1 VQSGAVQRVG
11 PDSVSG
17 EAEVG
22 RLRAGRWAA
31 LVAVGF
37 AVFTDYLI
45 YGAIVPLTP
54 YSPAAGGPVSHLSIL
69 YGAYSVG
76 VLLSTPPFGIIG
88 DRFSY
93 RAVMWL
99 AAGLSVPGILLLWHT
114 DGFALTLIGRLFQ
127 GAASAATWTA
137 GLALVASHY
146 PEQRV
151 RMIGFTLM
159 ASTGGS
165 VIGPVMSGV
174 LYQYG
179 GYGLPFAVLC
189 GFAVVDAGLRF
200 LLLPPDKAHEGGR
213 LGLTGLLADRSVAA
227 PALAVAIAAGAWG
240 ILEPVLPHHLGLTL
254 AAGAAEVGLLFT
266 LATIMYGFATPLV
279 SFATERFGVT
289 PTIVAGIV
297 VMAASLPLLGLTPNL
312 ILTGVVL
319 CVVNAAFAFLLN
331 PTSAELG
338 DAVERRGLAC
348 YGAVYAIYN
357 IAYAVGMMSASTLSA
372 SLADRFGVGQILL
385 CVSAILLVCIPL
397 IVGASSRAQ
406 TVSAAAQEPPGEP
419 S

>member
-1 VQSGAVQRVG
+1 MHSGAVRRAG
-11 PDSVSG
+11 IGSVSG
-17 EAEVG
+17 RAEVG
-22 RLRAGRWAA
+22 GLRAGQWTA

-54 YSPAAGGPVSHLSIL
+54 YSPAAGGPASHLSIL
-69 YGAYSVG
+69 YFAYSVG

-88 DRFSY
+88 DRFGY
-93 RAVMWL
+93 RTVMWL
-99 AAGLSVPGILLLWHT
+99 AAGLNAPGILLLWHSH
-114 DGFALTLIGRLFQ
+114 GFTLTLIGRLFQ
-127 GAASAATWTA
+127 GAASAGTWTA
-137 GLALVASHY
+137 GLALVASRC

-165 VIGPVMSGV
+165 VLGPVMSGV

-179 GYGLPFAVLC
+179 GYALPFAVLC
-189 GFAVVDAGLRF
+189 GFAVVDASLRF
-200 LLLPPDKAHEGGR
+200 LLLPPDKAHEGSR

-227 PALAVAIAAGAWG
+227 PALTVAIAAGAWG
-240 ILEPVLPHHLGLTL
+240 LVEPVLPRHLELTL

-266 LATIMYGFATPLV
+266 LSTIMYGFVTPLV

-289 PTIVAGIV
+289 RTVVAGIL

-319 CVVNAAFAFLLN
+319 CVVNGAFAFLLN

-357 IAYAVGMMSASTLSA
+357 IAYAVGMMSASALSA
-372 SLADRFGVGQILL
+372 SLADRFGVSQILL

-397 IVGASSRAQ
+397 IVRADIHAQ
-406 TVSAAAQEPPGEP
+406 TVSAAAQETPGEP